1 MNDDFE
7 ITSNISFSR
16 VYRKSFEDFLRN
28 SIRLIIN
35 SRKKD
40 LNQNINRTLSFETDL
55 NDNQIN
61 NSLVLFEDLSFDS
74 LSTITNSKSI
84 SISKQHIIDFF
95 GIDNNKNKL
104 LLERWNFNFNENNNY
119 ENEFY
124 FKKKLVFLFRSI
136 YVITRILPCN
146 KIKNMNNII
155 IDFQS
160 YQNFKKTNFIF
171 EPKELIHISNKKLNN
186 INITVEYITINQIE
200 NYFNQIE
207 KKINKQK
214 PIISD
219 SLSFKKTNSFEI
231 LNFQEENLKLI
242 ENNFAKKNI
251 RKLSYDEEIKKD
263 YNIKNKEN
271 KKKMYLSFDLDNDLE
286 LIESEDNVNLNLNI
300 TEENETFSSIY
311 KNLRAKN
318 INEDNNSDT
327 KSSKENIQ
335 NKIVSRYRTADT
347 IDSNSSIYNLET
359 ENDVNNN
366 FDLNIISENNNN
378 ENLIIN
384 KKNIINEKGSIEIY
398 KNVRKKYFELK
409 ENIMISQNEG
419 ININKLFFLIN
430 ENH

>member
-84 SISKQHIIDFF
+84 SISKQHIIDFY

-219 SLSFKKTNSFEI
+219 SLSFKKINSFEI
-231 LNFQEENLKLI
+231 LNFQEENPKLI
-242 ENNFAKKNI
+242 ENNFSKKNI

-286 LIESEDNVNLNLNI
+286 LIESEDNVILNLNI
-300 TEENETFSSIY
+300 TEENETLSSIY

-318 INEDNNSDT
+318 INEENSSGT

-335 NKIVSRYRTADT
+335 NKRVSHYRTADT
-347 IDSNSSIYNLET
+347 IDSNSSLYNFVN
-359 ENDVNNN
+359 ENDVNNT
-366 FDLNIISENNNN
+366 FDLNINSEKNNN
-378 ENLIIN
+378 ENLIVN
-384 KKNIINEKGSIEIY
+384 KKNIINEQGNIKIY
-398 KNVRKKYFELK
+398 KNVRLKYFELK
-409 ENIMISQNEG
+409 EKIFITKQF
-419 ININKLFFLIN
+419 NINKLFSLIN
-430 ENH
+430 DNH

>member
-219 SLSFKKTNSFEI
+219 SLSFKKINSFEI
-231 LNFQEENLKLI
+231 LNFQEENPKLI
-242 ENNFAKKNI
+242 ENNFSKKNI

-286 LIESEDNVNLNLNI
+286 LIESEDNVILNLNI
-300 TEENETFSSIY
+300 TEENETLSSIY

-318 INEDNNSDT
+318 INEENSSGT

-335 NKIVSRYRTADT
+335 NKRVSHYRTADT
-347 IDSNSSIYNLET
+347 IDSNSSLYNFVN
-359 ENDVNNN
+359 ENDVNNT
-366 FDLNIISENNNN
+366 FDLNINSEKNNN
-378 ENLIIN
+378 ENLIVN
-384 KKNIINEKGSIEIY
+384 KKNIINEQGNIKIY
-398 KNVRKKYFELK
+398 KNVRLKYFELK
-409 ENIMISQNEG
+409 EKIFITKQF
-419 ININKLFFLIN
+419 NINKLFSLIN
-430 ENH
+430 DNH

>member
-7 ITSNISFSR
+7 ITSNISLSS
-16 VYRKSFEDFLRN
+16 VYRKSFEDFLKN

-40 LNQNINRTLSFETDL
+40 FNQNINRTLSFKTDL

-61 NSLVLFEDLSFDS
+61 NSSFSFEDLSFDS
-74 LSTITNSKSI
+74 LSTIINSKSV
-84 SISKQHIIDFF
+84 SKQHIIDFF
-95 GIDNNKNKL
+95 CIKNNKNKL
-104 LLERWNFNFNENNNY
+104 LIERWNFSFNENNNY
-119 ENEFY
+119 INEFY
-124 FKKKLVFLFRSI
+124 LNKKLISLFRSI
-136 YVITRILPCN
+136 YIMTRILPCN

-160 YQNFKKTNFIF
+160 YQNFKKTNFLF

-186 INITVEYITINQIE
+186 LNITVEYLTIKQIE
-200 NYFNQIE
+200 NYFNKFE
-207 KKINKQK
+207 KKINKKK
-214 PIISD
+214 PNIFY
-219 SLSFKKTNSFEI
+219 SLSFKKNSSFEI
-231 LNFQEENLKLI
+231 LNYQEENPKLN
-242 ENNFAKKNI
+242 EDFFSNKNL
-251 RKLSYDEEIKKD
+251 RKLSFDEEIKKD
-263 YNIKNKEN
+263 YNIKNKE
-271 KKKMYLSFDLDNDLE
+271 KKKNMNLSFDLDNDLE

-300 TEENETFSSIY
+300 TEENETLSSIY

-318 INEDNNSDT
+318 INEDNSSDT

-335 NKIVSRYRTADT
+335 NKRVSRYRTADT

>member
-231 LNFQEENLKLI
+231 LNFQEENPKLI
-242 ENNFAKKNI
+242 ENNFSKKNI

-286 LIESEDNVNLNLNI
+286 LIESEDNVILNLNI
-300 TEENETFSSIY
+300 TEENETLSSIY

-318 INEDNNSDT
+318 INEENSSGT

-335 NKIVSRYRTADT
+335 NKRVSHYRTADT
-347 IDSNSSIYNLET
+347 IDSNSSLYNFVN
-359 ENDVNNN
+359 ENDVNNT
-366 FDLNIISENNNN
+366 FDLNINSEKNNN
-378 ENLIIN
+378 ENLIVN
-384 KKNIINEKGSIEIY
+384 KKNIINEQGNIKIY
-398 KNVRKKYFELK
+398 KNVRLKYFELK
-409 ENIMISQNEG
+409 EKIFITKQF
-419 ININKLFFLIN
+419 NINKLFSLIN
-430 ENH
+430 DNH

>member
-7 ITSNISFSR
+7 ITSNISLSS
-16 VYRKSFEDFLRN
+16 VYRKSFEDFLKN

-40 LNQNINRTLSFETDL
+40 FNQNINRTLSFKTDL

-231 LNFQEENLKLI
+231 LNFQEENPKLI
-242 ENNFAKKNI
+242 ENNFSKKNI

-300 TEENETFSSIY
+300 TEENETLSSIY

-335 NKIVSRYRTADT
+335 NKRVSRYRTADT

>member
-84 SISKQHIIDFF
+84 SISKQHIIDFY

-231 LNFQEENLKLI
+231 LNFQEENPKLI
-242 ENNFAKKNI
+242 ENNFSKKNI

-286 LIESEDNVNLNLNI
+286 LIESEDNVILNLNI
-300 TEENETFSSIY
+300 TEENETLSSIY

-318 INEDNNSDT
+318 INEENSSGT

-335 NKIVSRYRTADT
+335 NKRVSHYRTADT
-347 IDSNSSIYNLET
+347 IDSNSSLYNFVN
-359 ENDVNNN
+359 ENDVNNT
-366 FDLNIISENNNN
+366 FDLNINSEKNNN
-378 ENLIIN
+378 ENLIVN
-384 KKNIINEKGSIEIY
+384 KKNIINEQGNIKIY
-398 KNVRKKYFELK
+398 KNVRLKYFELK
-409 ENIMISQNEG
+409 EKIFITKQF
-419 ININKLFFLIN
+419 NINKLFSLIN
-430 ENH
+430 DNH

>member
-84 SISKQHIIDFF
+84 SISKQHIIDFY

-231 LNFQEENLKLI
+231 LNFQEENPKLI
-242 ENNFAKKNI
+242 ENNFSKKNI

-286 LIESEDNVNLNLNI
+286 LIESEDNVILNLNI
-300 TEENETFSSIY
+300 TEENETLSSIY

-318 INEDNNSDT
+318 INEENSSGT

-335 NKIVSRYRTADT
+335 NKRVSRYRTADT
-347 IDSNSSIYNLET
+347 IDSNSSLYNFVN
-359 ENDVNNN
+359 ENDVNNT
-366 FDLNIISENNNN
+366 FDLNINSEKNNN
-378 ENLIIN
+378 ENLIVN

-398 KNVRKKYFELK
+398 NNVRKKFFELK
-409 ENIMISQNEG
+409 EKIFITKQF
-419 ININKLFFLIN
+419 NINKLFSLIN
-430 ENH
+430 DNH

>member
-84 SISKQHIIDFF
+84 SISKQHIIDFY

-231 LNFQEENLKLI
+231 LNFQEENPKLI

-286 LIESEDNVNLNLNI
+286 LIKSEDNVILNLNI
-300 TEENETFSSIY
+300 TEENETLSSIY

-318 INEDNNSDT
+318 INEENSSGT

-335 NKIVSRYRTADT
+335 NKRVSHYRTADT
-347 IDSNSSIYNLET
+347 IDSNSSLYNFVN
-359 ENDVNNN
+359 ENDVNNT
-366 FDLNIISENNNN
+366 FDLNINSEKNNN
-378 ENLIIN
+378 ENLIVN
-384 KKNIINEKGSIEIY
+384 KKNIINEQGNIKIY
-398 KNVRKKYFELK
+398 KNVRLKYFELK
-409 ENIMISQNEG
+409 EKIFITKQF
-419 ININKLFFLIN
+419 NINKLFSLIN
-430 ENH
+430 DNH

>member
-84 SISKQHIIDFF
+84 SISKQHIIDFY

-124 FKKKLVFLFRSI
+124 FKKKLIFLFRSI

-146 KIKNMNNII
+146 KIKKMNNII

-219 SLSFKKTNSFEI
+219 SLSFKKINSFEI
-231 LNFQEENLKLI
+231 LNFQEENPKLI
-242 ENNFAKKNI
+242 ENNFSKKNI

-286 LIESEDNVNLNLNI
+286 LIESEDNVILNLNI
-300 TEENETFSSIY
+300 TEENETLSSIY

-318 INEDNNSDT
+318 INEENSSGT

-335 NKIVSRYRTADT
+335 NKRVSHYRTADT
-347 IDSNSSIYNLET
+347 IDSNSSLYNFVN
-359 ENDVNNN
+359 ENDVNNT
-366 FDLNIISENNNN
+366 FDLNINSEKNNN
-378 ENLIIN
+378 ENLIVN
-384 KKNIINEKGSIEIY
+384 KKNIINEQGNIKIY
-398 KNVRKKYFELK
+398 KNVRLKYFELK
-409 ENIMISQNEG
+409 EKIFITKQF
-419 ININKLFFLIN
+419 NINKLFSLIN
-430 ENH
+430 DNH

>member
-84 SISKQHIIDFF
+84 SISKQHIIDFY

-171 EPKELIHISNKKLNN
+171 EPKELIHFSNKKLNN

-242 ENNFAKKNI
+242 ENNFSKKNI

-286 LIESEDNVNLNLNI
+286 LIESEDNVILNLNI
-300 TEENETFSSIY
+300 TEENETLSSIY

-318 INEDNNSDT
+318 INEENSSGT

-335 NKIVSRYRTADT
+335 NKRVSHYRTADT
-347 IDSNSSIYNLET
+347 IDSNSSLYNFVN
-359 ENDVNNN
+359 ENDVNNT
-366 FDLNIISENNNN
+366 FDLNINSEKNNN
-378 ENLIIN
+378 ENLIVN
-384 KKNIINEKGSIEIY
+384 KKNIINEQGNIKIY
-398 KNVRKKYFELK
+398 KNVRLKYFELK
-409 ENIMISQNEG
+409 EKIFITKQF
-419 ININKLFFLIN
+419 NINKLFSLIN
-430 ENH
+430 DNH

>member
-231 LNFQEENLKLI
+231 LNFQEENPKLI
-242 ENNFAKKNI
+242 ENNFSKKNI

-300 TEENETFSSIY
+300 TEENETLSSIY
-311 KNLRAKN
+311 KNLKAKN

-335 NKIVSRYRTADT
+335 NKRVSRYRTADT

>member
-7 ITSNISFSR
+7 ITSNISLSS
-16 VYRKSFEDFLRN
+16 VYRKSFEDFLKN

-40 LNQNINRTLSFETDL
+40 FNQNINRTLSFKTDL

-61 NSLVLFEDLSFDS
+61 NSSFSFEDLSFDS
-74 LSTITNSKSI
+74 LSTIINSKSV
-84 SISKQHIIDFF
+84 SKQHIIDFF
-95 GIDNNKNKL
+95 CIKNNKNKL
-104 LLERWNFNFNENNNY
+104 LIERWNFSFNENYNY
-119 ENEFY
+119 INEFY
-124 FKKKLVFLFRSI
+124 LNKKLIALFRSI
-136 YVITRILPCN
+136 YIMTRILPCN

-160 YQNFKKTNFIF
+160 YQNFTKTNFLF

-186 INITVEYITINQIE
+186 LNITVEYLTIKQIE
-200 NYFNQIE
+200 NYFNKFE
-207 KKINKQK
+207 KKINKKK
-214 PIISD
+214 PNIFY
-219 SLSFKKTNSFEI
+219 SLSFKKTSSFEI
-231 LNFQEENLKLI
+231 LNYQEENPKLN
-242 ENNFAKKNI
+242 EDSFSKQNL
-251 RKLSYDEEIKKD
+251 RKLSFDEEIKTD
-263 YNIKNKEN
+263 YNIKNKEQ
-271 KKKMYLSFDLDNDLE
+271 KKNMNLSFDLDNDLE

-300 TEENETFSSIY
+300 TEENETLSSIY

-335 NKIVSRYRTADT
+335 NKRVSRYRTADT

>member
-146 KIKNMNNII
+146 KLKNMNNII

-231 LNFQEENLKLI
+231 LNFQEENPKLI
-242 ENNFAKKNI
+242 ENNFSKKNI

-286 LIESEDNVNLNLNI
+286 LIESEDNVILNLNI
-300 TEENETFSSIY
+300 TEENETLSSIY

-318 INEDNNSDT
+318 INEENSSGT

-335 NKIVSRYRTADT
+335 NKRVSHYRTADT
-347 IDSNSSIYNLET
+347 IDSNSSLYNFVN
-359 ENDVNNN
+359 ENDVNNT
-366 FDLNIISENNNN
+366 FDLNINSEKNNN
-378 ENLIIN
+378 ENLIVN
-384 KKNIINEKGSIEIY
+384 KKNIINEQGNIKIY
-398 KNVRKKYFELK
+398 KNVRLKYFELK
-409 ENIMISQNEG
+409 EKIFITKQF
-419 ININKLFFLIN
+419 NINKLFSLIN
-430 ENH
+430 DNH

>member
-84 SISKQHIIDFF
+84 SISKQHIIDFY

-146 KIKNMNNII
+146 KIKKMNNII

-219 SLSFKKTNSFEI
+219 SLSFKKINSFEI
-231 LNFQEENLKLI
+231 LNFQEENPKLI
-242 ENNFAKKNI
+242 ENNFSKKNI

-286 LIESEDNVNLNLNI
+286 LIESEDNVILNLNI
-300 TEENETFSSIY
+300 TEENETLSSIY

-318 INEDNNSDT
+318 INEENSSGT

-335 NKIVSRYRTADT
+335 NKRVSHYRTADT
-347 IDSNSSIYNLET
+347 IDSNSSLYNFVN
-359 ENDVNNN
+359 ENDVNNT
-366 FDLNIISENNNN
+366 FDLNINSEKNNN
-378 ENLIIN
+378 ENLIVN
-384 KKNIINEKGSIEIY
+384 KKNIINEQGNIKIY
-398 KNVRKKYFELK
+398 KNVRLKYFELK
-409 ENIMISQNEG
+409 EKIFITKQF
-419 ININKLFFLIN
+419 NINKLFSLIN
-430 ENH
+430 DNH